1 MHREKKFGKT
11 HSKLLTMT
19 TSGEEFRRK
28 ERRTSEKK
36 FYFILNENTTTVLFK
51 TVLNYM
57 LLLRGFSLICAF
69 YSRFFKLILGFK
81 TR

>member
-1 MHREKKFGKT
+1 MHRKKFGKT

-19 TSGEEFRRK
+19 TSGEQFRRK

-36 FYFILNENTTTVLFK
+36 FYFILHENTTTVIFK

-69 YSRFFKLILGFK
+69 YLRFLKLILRFK